1 MAQYAPSDAELDE
14 VLQSLIE
21 QGYLSASRFAASFVR
36 RESARKGALS
46 IKHRLKQHEL
56 PSEVIASLTQ
66 ELQTTEEAR
75 ARALWARRFGQI
87 ANEPKE
93 RLRQM
98 RFLASRGFSHEVI
111 RRITRADQ
119 SICRHR
125 IATRVITSSAK
136 VPGLQVQAHAQA

>member
-1 MAQYAPSDAELDE
+1 MTASLLNRGIAALARREYSPAELKRKLAQYAASDAELDE

-21 QGYLSASRFAASFVR
+21 HGYLSASRFAASFVR

-111 RRITRADQ
+111 RRITRAD
-119 SICRHR
+119 
-125 IATRVITSSAK
+125 
-136 VPGLQVQAHAQA
+136 

>member
-1 MAQYAPSDAELDE
+1 MAQYAASDAELDE

-56 PSEVIASLTQ
+56 SSEVIASLTQ

-111 RRITRADQ
+111 RRITRAD
-119 SICRHR
+119 
-125 IATRVITSSAK
+125 
-136 VPGLQVQAHAQA
+136 

>member
-1 MAQYAPSDAELDE
+1 MTASLLNRGIAALARREYSPAELKRKLAQYAASDAELDE

-111 RRITRADQ
+111 RRITRAD
-119 SICRHR
+119 
-125 IATRVITSSAK
+125 
-136 VPGLQVQAHAQA
+136 

>member
-1 MAQYAPSDAELDE
+1 MTASLLNRGIAALARREYSPAELKRKLAQYAASDAELDE

-98 RFLASRGFSHEVI
+98 RFLASRGFSHEV
-111 RRITRADQ
+111 
-119 SICRHR
+119 
-125 IATRVITSSAK
+125 
-136 VPGLQVQAHAQA
+136 